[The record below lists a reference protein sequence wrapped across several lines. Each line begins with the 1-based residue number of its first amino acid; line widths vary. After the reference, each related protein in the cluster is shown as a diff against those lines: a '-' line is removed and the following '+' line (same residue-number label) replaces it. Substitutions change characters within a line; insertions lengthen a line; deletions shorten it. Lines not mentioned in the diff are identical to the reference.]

1 MQMKKNTERLTVLI
15 DPYTKQRL
23 GQSADEEDKTTSQII
38 RGLIKLYLVDAEA
51 RRGAGIDHDDQGLIP
66 PGAWQAHVRAV
77 AD

>member
-1 MQMKKNTERLTVLI
+1 MKKNTERLTVLI

-51 RRGAGIDHDDQGLIP
+51 RRGGRYRSRRPRTDTTGGLASACQG
-66 PGAWQAHVRAV
+66 GG
-77 AD
+77 